1 MPNLNQILNKGL
13 IKRDILP
20 EIIKWIPGK
29 EAIILIGSRQ
39 VGKTSLLY
47 LLIQHLAINKG
58 IAAKDIFYLD
68 LERLD
73 NLELLNSGVDKLI
86 DYIHEQ
92 SPEKSKK
99 FIFIDEIQYLDN
111 PTNILKLLV
120 DHYSDRIKIFATGS
134 SALTIKRKFKDS
146 LVGRKI
152 TFEIHSLDFKEYL
165 MFKNEDKLQD
175 LVGKR
180 GYPLNKHISSE
191 QLKPISDISHN
202 KLIKHYFEYALFG
215 GYPAVVMLN
224 GHTQKRKYLED
235 IYNSYIRKDINAIF
249 SLENITAFN
258 RIVKFLSLNIGNLIN
273 VQEISKEIG
282 IARATVEK
290 YFSIL
295 ENTYICRFISPYF
308 TNKKKEIVKMPKVYF
323 YDVGLRNRIINDFR
337 GVDERVDAGAL
348 IENTVFRNLLKRV
361 ESVENI
367 KFWRLK
373 YGSEVDFV
381 IDEENILPLEV
392 KLKEVDTPPAGITS
406 FLRKHKSKI
415 AIVANKKILKQK
427 NELIFTPFYLI

>member
-1 MPNLNQILNKGL
+1 MPNLNQILNKSL
-13 IKRDILP
+13 IERDILP
-20 EIIKWIPGK
+20 EIIKWIPSK

-47 LLIQHLAINKG
+47 LLGQHLVINKG

-68 LERLD
+68 LEKLD
-73 NLELLNSGVDKLI
+73 NLELLNSGIDKLI
-86 DYIHEQ
+86 DYIYEQ
-92 SPEKSKK
+92 SPENSRK

-120 DHYSDRIKIFATGS
+120 DHHSDRIKIFATGS

-152 TFEIHSLDFKEYL
+152 TFEIHSLDFREYL
-165 MFKNEDKLQD
+165 KFKNEDKLKD
-175 LVGKR
+175 LIDKR
-180 GYPLNKHISSE
+180 SSFGRF
-191 QLKPISDISHN
+191 KPISDISHN
-202 KLIKHYFEYALFG
+202 KLTKHYFEYALFG

-235 IYNSYIRKDINAIF
+235 IYNSYVRKDINAIF

-295 ENTYICRFISPYF
+295 ESTYICRFISPYF
-308 TNKKKEIVKMPKVYF
+308 TNKKKEIVKMSKVYF

-337 GVDERVDAGAL
+337 KIDERVDAGAL
-348 IENTVFRNLLKRV
+348 VENTVFKNLLKRV
-361 ESVENI
+361 EDVENI

-392 KLKEVDTPPAGITS
+392 KLKEIDTPPAGIVS
-406 FLRKHKSKI
+406 FLRKYKSKK
-415 AIVANKKILKQK
+415 AIVANKKTLKQK
-427 NELIFTPFYLI
+427 NGFVFTPFYLI